1 MSDHKIPRS
10 KDNDYTHDSAA
21 ARRSFVTGRTGASL
35 SHVGQFSV
43 PPESVSGNCENFMGV
58 TQMPVGVAGPLLV
71 NGEHA
76 SGEYYIPLA
85 TTEGTLIASYNR
97 GMRAIT
103 QSGGIRTTV
112 FDDYMQR
119 APALKF
125 SSAREIKHFME
136 WFDANY
142 KQIKAEAE
150 STSSIASLEFVQRW
164 PVHNS
169 LYMRWNYST
178 GDAAGQNMVSKATDH
193 ACLWILKNYPGE
205 IQYYAFSGGMD
216 TDKKHS
222 HINNL
227 YSRGKRVVAEL
238 VLKKDVIENL
248 LRTSASAIQNIRNI
262 SSQGSLLAGASYTG
276 GHSANGIAAFF
287 IATGQDEANV
297 AEAITGFTYVELL
310 ENKDLYWSITLPSL
324 VVATYGGGTGLATQ
338 REALEIMDCYGT
350 GKVEKLIEIIGGAIL
365 AGEISLSSAVVSDEW
380 VESHDKHGRN
390 RP

>member
-1 MSDHKIPRS
+1 MSNNKIPRNRE
-10 KDNDYTHDSAA
+10 NDYTLESAA
-21 ARRSFVTGRTGASL
+21 EKRAFISETTGASL
-35 SHVGQFSV
+35 SQIGQFSI
-43 PPESVSGNCENFMGV
+43 PPDSVNGNCENFMGT
-58 TQMPVGVAGPLLV
+58 TQMPLGVAGPLLV

-76 SGEYYIPLA
+76 SGEYFIPLA

-97 GMRAIT
+97 GMRAVSA
-103 QSGGIRTTV
+103 SGGITTTV

-125 SSAREIKHFME
+125 SSAREVKEFMS

-142 KQIKAEAE
+142 TQIKAEAE
-150 STSSIASLEFVQRW
+150 TTSSIASLEFVQRW
-164 PVHNS
+164 PVHNT

-193 ACLWILKNYPGE
+193 ACRWILSNYPGK
-205 IQYYAFSGGMD
+205 IQCYAFSGGMD

-222 HINNL
+222 SLNNL

-238 VLKKDVIENL
+238 ILKKEVMEKL
-248 LRTSASAIQNIRNI
+248 LRTSASAIQNMRNI

-297 AEAITGFTYVELL
+297 VESHAGQTYTEVL
-310 ENKDLYWSITLPSL
+310 ENGDLYWSWTMPSL
-324 VVATYGGGTGLATQ
+324 IVATYGGGTGLSTQ
-338 REALEIMDCYGT
+338 RECLEMMGCYGK
-350 GKVEKLIEIIGGAIL
+350 GQAKKLAEIAAAVVAAGDVSIANAIV
-365 AGEISLSSAVVSDEW
+365 AGEF
-380 VESHDKHGRN
+380 VESHETYGRN
-390 RP
+390 R

>member
-1 MSDHKIPRS
+1 MKIKKIPRNS
-10 KDNDYTHDSAA
+10 QNDYSHESAA
-21 ARRSFVTGRTGASL
+21 EKRSFITEKTGSSL

-43 PPESVSGNCENFMGV
+43 PPESVAGNCENFMG
-58 TQMPVGVAGPLLV
+58 TSQMPLGVAGPLLI

-76 SGEYYIPLA
+76 AGEYYIPLA

-103 QSGGIRTTV
+103 ESGGITTTV

-125 SSAREIKHFME
+125 ASAREVKEFMS

-142 KQIKAEAE
+142 TEIKAEAE
-150 STSSIASLEFVQRW
+150 TTSSIASLEFVQRW
-164 PVHNS
+164 PVHNV
-169 LYMRWNYST
+169 LYMRWNFST

-193 ACLWILKNYPGE
+193 ACRWILKNYPRT
-205 IQYYAFSGGMD
+205 IDYYAFSGGMD

-238 VLKKDVIENL
+238 ILKKEVMEKL
-248 LRTSASAIQNIRNI
+248 LRTTASAIQNLRNI
-262 SSQGSLLAGASYTG
+262 STQGSLLAGASYTG

-297 AEAITGFTYVELL
+297 VESHAGQTYTEVL
-310 ENKDLYWSITLPSL
+310 ENGDLYWSWTI
-324 VVATYGGGTGLATQ
+324 VATYGGGTALATQ
-338 REALEIMDCYGT
+338 RECLEMMDCYGN
-350 GKVEKLIEIIGGAIL
+350 GQAKKLAEIAAAVVAAGDVSIANAIA
-365 AGEISLSSAVVSDEW
+365 AGEFVD
-380 VESHDKHGRN
+380 SHENYGRN
-390 RP
+390 R

>member
-1 MSDHKIPRS
+1 MKIKKIPRNS
-10 KDNDYTHDSAA
+10 QNDYSHESAA
-21 ARRSFVTGRTGASL
+21 EKRSFITEKTGSSL

-43 PPESVSGNCENFMGV
+43 PPESVAGNCENFMG
-58 TQMPVGVAGPLLV
+58 TSQMPLGVAGPLLI

-76 SGEYYIPLA
+76 AGEYYIPLA

-103 QSGGIRTTV
+103 ESGGITTTV

-125 SSAREIKHFME
+125 ASAREVKEFMS

-142 KQIKAEAE
+142 TEIKAEAE
-150 STSSIASLEFVQRW
+150 TTSSIASLEFVQRW
-164 PVHNS
+164 PVHNV
-169 LYMRWNYST
+169 LYMRWNFST

-193 ACLWILKNYPGE
+193 ACRWILKNYPRT
-205 IQYYAFSGGMD
+205 IDYYAFSGGMD

-238 VLKKDVIENL
+238 ILKKEVMEKL
-248 LRTSASAIQNIRNI
+248 LRTTASAIQNLRNI
-262 SSQGSLLAGASYTG
+262 STQGSLLAGASYTG

-297 AEAITGFTYVELL
+297 VESHAGQTYTEVL
-310 ENKDLYWSITLPSL
+310 ENGDLYWSWTMPSL
-324 VVATYGGGTGLATQ
+324 IVATYGGGTALATQ
-338 REALEIMDCYGT
+338 RECLEMMDCYGN
-350 GKVEKLIEIIGGAIL
+350 GQAKKLAEIAAAVVAAGDVSIANAIV
-365 AGEISLSSAVVSDEW
+365 AGEFVD
-380 VESHDKHGRN
+380 SHENYGRN
-390 RP
+390 R

>member
-1 MSDHKIPRS
+1 MKIKKIPRNS
-10 KDNDYTHDSAA
+10 QNDYSHESAA
-21 ARRSFVTGRTGASL
+21 EKRSFITEKTGSSL

-43 PPESVSGNCENFMGV
+43 PPESVAGNCENFMG
-58 TQMPVGVAGPLLV
+58 TSQMPLGVAGPLLI

-76 SGEYYIPLA
+76 AGEYYIPLA

-103 QSGGIRTTV
+103 ESGGITTTV

-125 SSAREIKHFME
+125 ASAREVKEFMS

-142 KQIKAEAE
+142 TEIKAEAE
-150 STSSIASLEFVQRW
+150 TTSSIASLEFVQRW
-164 PVHNS
+164 PVHNV
-169 LYMRWNYST
+169 LYMRWNFST

-193 ACLWILKNYPGE
+193 ACRWILKNYPRT
-205 IQYYAFSGGMD
+205 IDYYAFSGGMD

-238 VLKKDVIENL
+238 ILKKEVMEKL
-248 LRTSASAIQNIRNI
+248 LRTTASAIQNLRNI
-262 SSQGSLLAGASYTG
+262 STQGSLLAGASYTG

-297 AEAITGFTYVELL
+297 VESHAGQTYTEVL
-310 ENKDLYWSITLPSL
+310 ENGDLYWSWTMPSL
-324 VVATYGGGTGLATQ
+324 IVATYGGGTALATQ
-338 REALEIMDCYGT
+338 RECLEMMDCYGN
-350 GKVEKLIEIIGGAIL
+350 GQAKKLAEIAAAVVAAGDVSIANAIA
-365 AGEISLSSAVVSDEW
+365 AGEFVD
-380 VESHDKHGRN
+380 SHENYGRN
-390 RP
+390 R